1 MFNVGPFEMLVLAA
15 VALIA
20 FGPDRLPQ
28 LAKDAA
34 RMLRTLRDLAH
45 GARSQL
51 NDELGPEFADFD
63 LRSLNPR
70 TAIRNALLGD
80 EELPN
85 LNPREAISRALRG
98 EDDPAP
104 TAKPAGQVPRPAVPA
119 PQPGVAQPA
128 VPAPQLDI
136 AQAVVPAPQ
145 PDVGQPAV
153 PAPQLDLEQPVVP
166 AVDQETPRYQDPA
179 AVRYDPDA
187 T

>member
-1 MFNVGPFEMLVLAA
+1 VFNVGPFEMLVLAA

-34 RMLRTLRDLAH
+34 RMLRTLRDLAQ

-85 LNPREAISRALRG
+85 LNPREAISRAWRG

-104 TAKPAGQVPRPAVPA
+104 AQQPPVPAQQPAVPAQQPAVPEQQPAQDPPPAVPA
-119 PQPGVAQPA
+119 PDQAQDQQT
-128 VPAPQLDI
+128 PQY
-136 AQAVVPAPQ
+136 
-145 PDVGQPAV
+145 
-153 PAPQLDLEQPVVP
+153 
-166 AVDQETPRYQDPA
+166 RDPT

>member
-1 MFNVGPFEMLVLAA
+1 VFNVGPFEMLVLAA
-15 VALIA
+15 VALIV
-20 FGPDRLPQ
+20 FGPEKLPQ

-34 RMLRTLRDLAH
+34 RMLRTLRDLAQ

-85 LNPREAISRALRG
+85 LNPREVISRALRG
-98 EDDPAP
+98 EDEPQ
-104 TAKPAGQVPRPAVPA
+104 PAGQ
-119 PQPGVAQPA
+119 PQPTSASDQASSPA
-128 VPAPQLDI
+128 RSDQDGAPARYDQDGPPARYD
-136 AQAVVPAPQ
+136 QAGTAS
-145 PDVGQPAV
+145 
-153 PAPQLDLEQPVVP
+153 
-166 AVDQETPRYQDPA
+166 YQDA
-179 AVRYDPDA
+179 ASVRYDPDA

>member
-1 MFNVGPFEMLVLAA
+1 VFNIGPLEFVVLAA
-15 VALIA
+15 VALIV
-20 FGPDRLPQ
+20 FGPDKLPQ

-34 RMLRTLRDLAH
+34 RMLRTLRDLAQ

-85 LNPREAISRALRG
+85 LNPREVISRALRG
-98 EDDPAP
+98 EDEP
-104 TAKPAGQVPRPAVPA
+104 GQ
-119 PQPGVAQPA
+119 PQPAAATPA
-128 VPAPQLDI
+128 AATPA
-136 AQAVVPAPQ
+136 AAMPAAATPAEVGYD
-145 PDVGQPAV
+145 PDAA
-153 PAPQLDLEQPVVP
+153 AP
-166 AVDQETPRYQDPA
+166 YQDPTS
-179 AVRYDPDA
+179 VRYDPDA

>member
-15 VALIA
+15 VALIV
-20 FGPDRLPQ
+20 FGPDKLPQ

-34 RMLRTLRDLAH
+34 RMLRTLRDLAQ

-51 NDELGPEFADFD
+51 NNELGPEFADFD

-80 EELPN
+80 EDLSA
-85 LNPREAISRALRG
+85 LNPRETIARAIRG

-104 TAKPAGQVPRPAVPA
+104 TPQRVDSEPSAPTMPPAGSSGSEPAVRQTTSPLA
-119 PQPGVAQPA
+119 PG
-128 VPAPQLDI
+128 DF
-136 AQAVVPAPQ
+136 
-145 PDVGQPAV
+145 
-153 PAPQLDLEQPVVP
+153 
-166 AVDQETPRYQDPA
+166 TP
-179 AVRYDPDA
+179 YDPDA

>member
-15 VALIA
+15 VALIV
-20 FGPDRLPQ
+20 FGPDKLPQ

-34 RMLRTLRDLAH
+34 RMLRTLRDLAQ

-51 NDELGPEFADFD
+51 SDELGPEFADID

-85 LNPREAISRALRG
+85 LNPREVISRALRG
-98 EDDPAP
+98 EDDAPPPGRSQPGRTSSGRPPSGQASSGQASSGQAQAGQPQPAGSAAEQNGHPAP
-104 TAKPAGQVPRPAVPA
+104 SPTTGEP
-119 PQPGVAQPA
+119 VAH
-128 VPAPQLDI
+128 D
-136 AQAVVPAPQ
+136 
-145 PDVGQPAV
+145 
-153 PAPQLDLEQPVVP
+153 
-166 AVDQETPRYQDPA
+166 QDPTMA
-179 AVRYDPDA
+179 THYPDPTSVPYDPDA

>member
-15 VALIA
+15 VALIV
-20 FGPDRLPQ
+20 FGPDKLPQ

-34 RMLRTLRDLAH
+34 RMLRTLRDLAQ

-51 NDELGPEFADFD
+51 NDELGPEFAYFD

-85 LNPREAISRALRG
+85 LNPREVISRALRG
-98 EDDPAP
+98 EDEP
-104 TAKPAGQVPRPAVPA
+104 GQ
-119 PQPGVAQPA
+119 PQPAAATPA
-128 VPAPQLDI
+128 AAMPA
-136 AQAVVPAPQ
+136 AGTPAELGYD
-145 PDVGQPAV
+145 PDAA
-153 PAPQLDLEQPVVP
+153 AP
-166 AVDQETPRYQDPA
+166 YQDPTS
-179 AVRYDPDA
+179 VRYDPDA